1 MINSDIASQM
11 YMLMGL
17 TQMNSNSTNGEFSY
31 LKTMIPL
38 ILMFGP
44 FMMRIFN
51 LIYEWVDEY
60 LFSSTIDKVVSIKF
74 PVHEIKIHKD
84 SYKSDAS
91 TRQLYSINYLAIN
104 DYIRDNIGKI
114 NGISNMIE
122 ILNVNM
128 DYYSDDTNERN
139 FVLIPS
145 DSSEI
150 LIEPENKIYCK
161 IISTEKKSDDSE
173 NNGQNKKSIHS
184 NDKVKTY
191 ELIIFC
197 KADYNVKEITDKEK
211 KMKMEILNKF
221 IDECVKKYN
230 HKNEEKYEGKHWI
243 YEYSHSFK
251 DEYSGMELKFKE
263 YLFENNKDLDTNIFF
278 EGKEKLIK
286 YVDKFIYNE
295 DEVENKIVNKY
306 EQEYKTIGYTYK
318 ATFLL
323 YGFPGCGKTSTIK
336 AILNRTKR
344 HGIIINWSKLKTC
357 EELETIFRNRLINHK
372 EYDARELCFIIE
384 DCDASK
390 NNILLSR
397 KNKDNED
404 NEDTETKSNDSFDV
418 LDKDDTIE
426 NELNEDLKELGKN
439 MNKNNNGEHDE
450 ECNGEL
456 NGESDGESDGYQD
469 EEQLKQLQKTIGKRK
484 KGSKKDKLGSIE
496 QILKKMGKSS
506 GYAIDLNKY
515 NDDALNLSCL
525 LNILDGLIELHG
537 VMVIFTT
544 NHPEKLDEAFLRP
557 GRIDFKQEFK
567 RANIDTIKSIV
578 NTKFKFDTI
587 SGFEFPTSQFI
598 DYVLSPAEI
607 QSVCFQTD
615 DIIECIKELL
625 KEQEKNMSRVNKVK
639 K

>member
-1 MINSDIASQM
+1 MMNTDLTSQM

-17 TQMNSNSTNGEFSY
+17 TQMSSNSAIGEFSY
-31 LKTMIPL
+31 LK
-38 ILMFGP
+38 ILLPIMFMFGP
-44 FMMRIFN
+44 LIMKIFN
-51 LIYEWVDEY
+51 LIYEWVEELIYYDK
-60 LFSSTIDKVVSIKF
+60 IDKVVSIKF
-74 PVHEIKIHKD
+74 PVHEIRVHKD

-104 DYIRDNIGKI
+104 DYIRDNLGKI
-114 NGISNMIE
+114 NGISNMVE
-122 ILNVNM
+122 ILNVCM

-161 IISTEKKSDDSE
+161 IISTEKKSDDSGD
-173 NNGQNKKSIHS
+173 NNGQNKKSTHT

-197 KADYNVKEITDKEK
+197 KADNNTKEITDEEK
-211 KMKMEILNKF
+211 KNKMGILNKF

-230 HKNEEKYEGKHWI
+230 DKNEEKYEGKHWI
-243 YEYSHSFK
+243 YEYYHSYK
-251 DEYSGMELKFKE
+251 DEYAGLELKFKE

-278 EGKEKLIK
+278 EGKDKLIK

-295 DEVENKIVNKY
+295 EEVENKVVNKY

-344 HGIIINWSKLKTC
+344 HGIIINWSKIKTC

-397 KNKDNED
+397 KNKECDED
-404 NEDTETKSNDSFDV
+404 DDETKTTDSFDV
-418 LDKDDTIE
+418 VKKVNSDENDLSDD
-426 NELNEDLKELGKN
+426 KN
-439 MNKNNNGEHDE
+439 MDNYDNKDNNGDTNDKEYGD
-450 ECNGEL
+450 
-456 NGESDGESDGYQD
+456 DI
-469 EEQLKQLQKTIGKRK
+469 EEQLKQLQKNIEKGNIGT
-484 KGSKKDKLGSIE
+484 KKDKLGSIE

-506 GYAIDLNKY
+506 SYNIDLNKY

-544 NHPEKLDEAFLRP
+544 NHPEKLDEAFIRP
-557 GRIDFKQEFK
+557 GRIDFKQEFR
-567 RANIDTIKSIV
+567 RANVDTIKSII
-578 NTKFKFDTI
+578 NTKFKLNNIT
-587 SGFEFPTSQFI
+587 GFEFPSSQFV

-607 QSVCFQTD
+607 QSICFQTD
-615 DIIECIKELL
+615 DIQECIEELL
-625 KEQEKNMSRVNKVK
+625 KEQEKNMSRLDKVK

>member
-1 MINSDIASQM
+1 MMNTDVTSQM

-17 TQMNSNSTNGEFSY
+17 TQMSSNSANGEFSY
-31 LKTMIPL
+31 FKTLLPIMF
-38 ILMFGP
+38 MFGP
-44 FMMRIFN
+44 FFMRIFN
-51 LIYEWVDEY
+51 LIYEWVEELIYYDG
-60 LFSSTIDKVVSIKF
+60 TDKVVSIKF
-74 PVHEIKIHKD
+74 PVHEIRVHKD

-91 TRQLYSINYLAIN
+91 TRQLYSINYMAIN
-104 DYIRDNIGKI
+104 DYIRDNLGKI
-114 NGISNMIE
+114 NGISNMVE

-139 FVLIPS
+139 FILIPS

-161 IISTEKKSDDSE
+161 IISTEKKSDDSGDN
-173 NNGQNKKSIHS
+173 NNGQNIKSIHI

-197 KADYNVKEITDKEK
+197 KADNNTKEITDEEK
-211 KMKMEILNKF
+211 KNKMEILNKF

-230 HKNEEKYEGKHWI
+230 DKNEEKYEGKHWI
-243 YEYSHSFK
+243 YEYYHSYK
-251 DEYSGMELKFKE
+251 DEYAGLELKFKE

-278 EGKEKLIK
+278 EGKDKLIK

-295 DEVENKIVNKY
+295 EEVENKVVNKY

-344 HGIIINWSKLKTC
+344 HGIIINWSKIKTC

-397 KNKDNED
+397 KNKDGVD
-404 NEDTETKSNDSFDV
+404 DDTKSTDSFDV
-418 LDKDDTIE
+418 VDKEISSD
-426 NELNEDLKELGKN
+426 NELVD
-439 MNKNNNGEHDE
+439 NKNRNEFDNKEDIE
-450 ECNGEL
+450 DTNDVDC
-456 NGESDGESDGYQD
+456 DYI
-469 EEQLKQLQKTIGKRK
+469 EEQLKQELQKSFGKGK
-484 KGSKKDKLGSIE
+484 KVNKKDKLFSIE

-506 GYAIDLNKY
+506 SYNIDLSKY
-515 NDDALNLSCL
+515 NDNDAINLSCL

-544 NHPEKLDEAFLRP
+544 NHPEKLDEAFTRP

-567 RANIDTIKSIV
+567 RANIDTIKSII
-578 NTKFKFDTI
+578 NTKFKLNNLI
-587 SGFEFPTSQFI
+587 GFEFPSSQFV

-607 QSVCFQTD
+607 QSICFQTD
-615 DIIECIKELL
+615 DIQECIEELL
-625 KEQEKNMSRVNKVK
+625 KEQEKNMSRFDKVK

>member
-1 MINSDIASQM
+1 MMNTDLTSQM
-11 YMLMGL
+11 YILMGL
-17 TQMNSNSTNGEFSY
+17 SQMSSNSVNGNFSY
-31 LKTMIPL
+31 LKTLLPMMF
-38 ILMFGP
+38 MFGP
-44 FMMRIFN
+44 LIMRIFN
-51 LIYEWVDEY
+51 LIYEWVEEIFY
-60 LFSSTIDKVVSIKF
+60 YERIDKIVSIKF
-74 PVHEIKIHKD
+74 PVHEIRVHKD
-84 SYKSDAS
+84 SYKSDGS

-104 DYIRDNIGKI
+104 DYIRDNLGKI

-161 IISTEKKSDDSE
+161 IISTEKKLDDSE
-173 NNGQNKKSIHS
+173 NNNNGQNKKSTHT
-184 NDKVKTY
+184 NEKVKTY

-197 KADYNVKEITDKEK
+197 KSDNNMKEITDEEK
-211 KMKMEILNKF
+211 KNKMEILNKF
-221 IDECVKKYN
+221 IDRCVKKYN
-230 HKNEEKYEGKHWI
+230 EKNEEKYEGKHWI
-243 YEYSHSFK
+243 YEYYHSYK
-251 DEYSGMELKFKE
+251 DEYAGLELRFKE

-278 EGKEKLIK
+278 EGKDKLIK
-286 YVDKFIYNE
+286 YVDKFVYNE
-295 DEVENKIVNKY
+295 EEVENKVINKY

-318 ATFLL
+318 ATFLF

-344 HGIIINWSKLKTC
+344 HGIIINWSKIKTC

-397 KNKDNED
+397 KNKDSD
-404 NEDTETKSNDSFDV
+404 DDTKSIDSFD
-418 LDKDDTIE
+418 LIEKENLGE
-426 NELNEDLKELGKN
+426 NELSNDKNIDESVNKDDNINTNVINEDI
-439 MNKNNNGEHDE
+439 E
-450 ECNGEL
+450 EE
-456 NGESDGESDGYQD
+456 
-469 EEQLKQLQKTIGKRK
+469 LKQLEKTIGKGK
-484 KGSKKDKLGSIE
+484 KGYKKDKLGSIE
-496 QILKKMGKSS
+496 QILKKIGKSS
-506 GYAIDLNKY
+506 SYNIDLSKY

-557 GRIDFKQEFK
+557 GRIDFKQEFR
-567 RANIDTIKSIV
+567 RANVDTIKSII
-578 NTKFKFDTI
+578 NTKFKLNDIT
-587 SGFEFPTSQFI
+587 GFEFPTSQFV

-607 QSVCFQTD
+607 QSICFQTD
-615 DIIECIKELL
+615 DINECIEELL
-625 KEQEKNMSRVNKVK
+625 KEQEKNMSRLDKVK